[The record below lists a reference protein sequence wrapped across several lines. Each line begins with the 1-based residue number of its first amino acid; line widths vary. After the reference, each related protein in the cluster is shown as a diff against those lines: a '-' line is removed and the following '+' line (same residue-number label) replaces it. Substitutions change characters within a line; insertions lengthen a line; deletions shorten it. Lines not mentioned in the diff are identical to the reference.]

1 MDNEVMELIDQL
13 YTMVSEAWGVPL
25 GNEKCIVE
33 RDQVLEILDEIKT
46 AMPVELS
53 EAKRLV
59 SARDEFINNA
69 KREAEGIRNQ
79 AEERARALVDDQ
91 EIVRIAKA
99 RSNEMLAST
108 QAKAD
113 ALRRASSQFCDE
125 ALRRTEEAI
134 SAALGNVQQAH
145 AAFQGVAG
153 STAAPRS
160 CRRARAQA
168 ARDPLRGRGGPG
180 RRSQLTDVFLAHA
193 APPPA
198 CPAAV
203 LRFAEIF
210 PRRGRVWRFR
220 RGFFRATAAHLV
232 PPFSF
237 FRRKTQRLVAGK
249 TTVGLT
255 ELSEIARKRQEFLL
269 AISPACHY
277 NEDYMWG
284 KVV

>member
-125 ALRRTEEAI
+125 ARRRPSPPRSAACSRRTPRSRTLPAARLRPPLPLQPDSRRSASRARKPPRRKPTDLPFPAHPHRRRYVRRRWCVLPKFFPAGRALGASGGDFFTLRRHI
-134 SAALGNVQQAH
+134 L
-145 AAFQGVAG
+145 
-153 STAAPRS
+153 
-160 CRRARAQA
+160 CRCF
-168 ARDPLRGRGGPG
+168 PFFGGK
-180 RRSQLTDVFLAHA
+180 
-193 APPPA
+193 
-198 CPAAV
+198 
-203 LRFAEIF
+203 
-210 PRRGRVWRFR
+210 
-220 RGFFRATAAHLV
+220 
-232 PPFSF
+232 
-237 FRRKTQRLVAGK
+237 RKCLWPEKPQ
-249 TTVGLT
+249 
-255 ELSEIARKRQEFLL
+255 S
-269 AISPACHY
+269 
-277 NEDYMWG
+277 D
-284 KVV
+284 

>member
-13 YTMVSEAWGVPL
+13 YTMVSEAWVPL

-153 STAAPRS
+153 STAAP
-160 CRRARAQA
+160 A
-168 ARDPLRGRGGPG
+168 A
-180 RRSQLTDVFLAHA
+180 AA
-193 APPPA
+193 APAPKQPEI
-198 CPAAV
+198 
-203 LRFAEIF
+203 RFE
-210 PRRGRVWRFR
+210 
-220 RGFFRATAAHLV
+220 
-232 PPFSF
+232 
-237 FRRKTQRLVAGK
+237 
-249 TTVGLT
+249 
-255 ELSEIARKRQEFLL
+255 SEEA
-269 AISPACHY
+269 S
-277 NEDYMWG
+277 EDE
-284 KVV
+284 VN